1 MPPQGALSETMLWVS
16 MTVFITPCWKRLR
29 RILDRLGP
37 ALLAWLLCVLAVPAL
52 ASVELEQLRVERR
65 ENELQVHAHLKLELG
80 PAVEEALAKGV
91 AVYFVAEAEL
101 MRDRWYWYDRK
112 LAQVS
117 RHYRLAYQ
125 PLTRLWRLQV
135 ASEPNFASGVSSIAQ
150 TFDSLQSALDVVR
163 RQSGWKLADVA
174 DLDPEARQYLVYRFR
189 LDMSQ
194 LPRPLQIGA
203 SSQTDWNLSLSRQLR
218 LTPEPRP

>member
-1 MPPQGALSETMLWVS
+1 
-16 MTVFITPCWKRLR
+16 MTVSITPCWKRPR

-117 RHYRLAYQ
+117 RHYRLVYQ

>member
-1 MPPQGALSETMLWVS
+1 
-16 MTVFITPCWKRLR
+16 MTVSITPCWRKTR
-29 RILDRLGP
+29 RILERVGRL
-37 ALLAWLLCVLAVPAL
+37 LLVWLLWGLAVPTL
-52 ASVELEQLRVERR
+52 AGVELEQLRVERKDAD
-65 ENELQVHAHLKLELG
+65 LQLHAHLKLELG

-112 LAQVS
+112 LTQVS

-135 ASEPNFASGVSSIAQ
+135 ASEPIFASGVSSSIAQ
-150 TFDSLQSALDVVR
+150 TFDSLQAALDVVR
-163 RQSGWKLADVA
+163 RQSGWRLADA
-174 DLDPEARQYLVYRFR
+174 AELDPDARQYVVYRFR

-203 SSQTDWNLSLSRQLR
+203 GNQTDWNLSLSRQLR
-218 LTPEPRP
+218 ITPESRP

>member
-1 MPPQGALSETMLWVS
+1 
-16 MTVFITPCWKRLR
+16 MTVSITPCWKRPR

-37 ALLAWLLCVLAVPAL
+37 VLLAWLLWALAVPAL

-65 ENELQVHAHLKLELG
+65 ENELQVHAHLKLDLG

-91 AVYFVAEAEL
+91 VVYFVAEAEL

-174 DLDPEARQYLVYRFR
+174 DLDPDARQYLVYRFR

-203 SSQTDWNLSLSRQLR
+203 GSQTDWNLSLSRQLR

>member
-1 MPPQGALSETMLWVS
+1 
-16 MTVFITPCWKRLR
+16 MTVSITPCWRKTRRFLERVGRLV
-29 RILDRLGP
+29 
-37 ALLAWLLCVLAVPAL
+37 LAWLLWGLVAPAL
-52 ASVELEQLRVERR
+52 AGVELEQLRVERKDAD
-65 ENELQVHAHLKLELG
+65 LQLHAHLKLELG

-112 LAQVS
+112 LTQVS

-125 PLTRLWRLQV
+125 PLTRMWRLQV
-135 ASEPNFASGVSSIAQ
+135 ASEPIFAAGVSSSIAQ
-150 TFDSLQSALDVVR
+150 TFDSLQAALDVVR
-163 RQSGWKLADVA
+163 RQSGWKLADAAEV
-174 DLDPEARQYLVYRFR
+174 DPDARQYVVYRFR

-203 SSQTDWNLSLSRQLR
+203 SNQTDWNLSLSRLLR
-218 LTPEPRP
+218 ITP